1 MTLFTKSDCSL
12 CNQLKAAFDLEA
24 MDVNVE
30 ELDKGGAASLAH
42 LAWHGLVDDAKK
54 RLPLLVL
61 DDCST
66 LTEFD
71 EIKAALAARAGQAPD
86 TVSSGVT
93 GPGAGCATGACSL

>member
-12 CNQLKAAFDLEA
+12 CNQLKAVFDLEA
-24 MDVNVE
+24 MNVNIE

-42 LAWHGLVDDAKK
+42 LAWHGLVDDARK

-66 LTEFD
+66 LTDFD
-71 EIKAALAARAGQAPD
+71 QIREALAARAGQVPD
-86 TVSSGVT
+86 AASCVT
-93 GPGAGCATGACSL
+93 EPGAGCATGACSL

>member
-12 CNQLKAAFDLEA
+12 CNQLKARYDLA
-24 MDVNVE
+24 ALKINVE

-42 LAWHGLVDDAKK
+42 LAWHSLVEDARKS
-54 RLPLLVL
+54 LPLLVL

-66 LTEFD
+66 ISDFNQIDTW
-71 EIKAALAARAGQAPD
+71 LAARAGQAPD
-86 TVSSGVT
+86 VICGK